1 MNEPR
6 YPLLTLARL
15 RMETDGAGITTLIA
29 GAGCPLSCKWCLNRK
44 LLAEAKASLVS
55 PQELY
60 DKVKIDNLY
69 FQATGGG
76 VTFGGGEALLHAE
89 FIRAFREICGGAW
102 RIYAETSLHVPREK
116 IAIAAQV
123 VDGFIVDIK
132 ESDPQIYRSYTGKD
146 PDLAWDNLRYLLSVA
161 GAQRITVR
169 VPLIP
174 EYNTEEDQKATVR
187 QLKEMGITRMDVF
200 PYIKR

>member
-1 MNEPR
+1 MNEPC
-6 YPLLTLARL
+6 YPLLTLSRL
-15 RMETDGAGITTLIA
+15 RMETDGEGITTLIA
-29 GAGCPLSCKWCLNRK
+29 GAGCPLRCKWCLNRG
-44 LLAEAKASLVS
+44 LLAERKATSVS
-55 PQELY
+55 PAELY

-89 FIRAFREICGGAW
+89 FIRAFRELCGPAW

-116 IAIAAQV
+116 VEIAARA

-132 ESDPQIYRSYTGKD
+132 DSDPEIYRSYTGG
-146 PDLAWDNLRYLLSVA
+146 DLSLPWENLRYILDAV
-161 GAQRITVR
+161 GPDRVTVR

-174 EYNTEEDQKATVR
+174 EYNTVEHQKASVR
-187 QLKEMGITRMDVF
+187 RLQEMGITKFDIF
-200 PYIKR
+200 SYIKR